1 MGRSLSYFDTYHYY
15 NSDYFIFQTESP
27 VFPSTTT
34 SVSMQSPIQSSLSS
48 PSQDHGYCS
57 NTNDRQVLEKNLE
70 KLISERGMDVIG
82 QLTKEMSPQQIERL
96 LVQTKQKLQGTNS
109 VPLLQPALAVTPT
122 EAGLQKRVVQ
132 PDLSLSQQQQ
142 QSRPRKSTKGLS
154 SSHSRGSMNDVQYN
168 KHVDTSDEE
177 DVADLS
183 NSGRPKPG
191 GLITKQ
197 RSNSTKD
204 SNLAHGSAK
213 NLSVRFDPNQVQTS
227 PHMEHQMVNVQQG
240 GPQQPPNSSR
250 PPRGHGGGHHRSH
263 HGHHKSSHGGGH
275 SGDPGS
281 SRHRSR
287 RAMSRQPERAGYHYH
302 QPLIPRSHS
311 YSGQAGLQESLAQ
324 MGQVPP
330 QMLTRHQSPH
340 VGRRPPPPIHGNY
353 VPHGGSNYGNYHP
366 QQGFVVQEEAII
378 DNDDACST
386 CSSSSSDSDDP
397 YAYQLPTR
405 KAYGGVR
412 LSYVPNDRIR
422 AGRHQH
428 QRSMSN
434 QNGNGPSGNPN
445 GNGNPASEYVSQRHS
460 LRGASLQP
468 ASLPPRQQQQQQPQ
482 HQQAHQHQQQQQQ
495 QHHQHHQHQQ
505 LQQQFHQPSPQSQNH
520 HFAHP
525 GPASGTSSAGS
536 KDKDKCIIS

>member
-1 MGRSLSYFDTYHYY
+1 
-15 NSDYFIFQTESP
+15 
-27 VFPSTTT
+27 
-34 SVSMQSPIQSSLSS
+34 
-48 PSQDHGYCS
+48 
-57 NTNDRQVLEKNLE
+57 
-70 KLISERGMDVIG
+70 MDVIG

-122 EAGLQKRVVQ
+122 EAGLQKRAVQ

-142 QSRPRKSTKGLS
+142 QSRPRKSTKGIS

-287 RAMSRQPERAGYHYH
+287 SPEPRQAS
-302 QPLIPRSHS
+302 ID
-311 YSGQAGLQESLAQ
+311 
-324 MGQVPP
+324 
-330 QMLTRHQSPH
+330 
-340 VGRRPPPPIHGNY
+340 RPG
-353 VPHGGSNYGNYHP
+353 
-366 QQGFVVQEEAII
+366 
-378 DNDDACST
+378 
-386 CSSSSSDSDDP
+386 
-397 YAYQLPTR
+397 
-405 KAYGGVR
+405 
-412 LSYVPNDRIR
+412 
-422 AGRHQH
+422 
-428 QRSMSN
+428 
-434 QNGNGPSGNPN
+434 GNGSLSRAYDEHRHRQVYNFWCFLPLHRGAFCQVHFQLIYYCHSSKSSGN
-445 GNGNPASEYVSQRHS
+445 E
-460 LRGASLQP
+460 
-468 ASLPPRQQQQQQPQ
+468 
-482 HQQAHQHQQQQQQ
+482 
-495 QHHQHHQHQQ
+495 
-505 LQQQFHQPSPQSQNH
+505 
-520 HFAHP
+520 P
-525 GPASGTSSAGS
+525 GKTHLCAVY
-536 KDKDKCIIS
+536 